1 MTTSTDVTNGPRPG
15 WSRGEAVGFI
25 ALGLFLARKR
35 TTLSWE
41 VWRFQHTP
49 ARRAIVA
56 ISVAALAEHFL
67 RRRP

>member
-1 MTTSTDVTNGPRPG
+1 MTAGPRKQV
-15 WSRGEAVGFI
+15 SRTEAVGFI

-41 VWRFQHTP
+41 VWRFQRTP
-49 ARRAIVA
+49 ARRAIVVIA
-56 ISVAALAEHFL
+56 VAALAEHFL